1 VEHTGVWRFRPAAA
15 LHRGELL
22 PVLGLVAIML
32 VILGVPV
39 YLVTVS
45 AFERVER
52 GQAGR
57 EAEELRVA
65 ISAHAQR
72 LRDFGVTNSIWT
84 ALYDDLAN
92 RDTRQFAVDVPPD
105 VLATQYGFSGA
116 LAVDRR
122 GGIRA
127 GGRIAGPAYQAMP
140 APLDDPATL
149 AGYLRDGAAGT
160 HFCGL
165 TSVTG
170 TPTEFCSFPVYRDG
184 GTGDSNGFLL
194 VFRELDEAGV
204 AALAGQTDDEIVLRP
219 APREGAQP
227 LRELSSGFGTISVTT
242 AKAGEDIAVA
252 CTLTGADGVPV
263 TFEGLSDRPIHAQ
276 AQATLAQLAGVVLA
290 AVLIAGAAIS
300 MAMRRAVRHH
310 VKPLRRTIE
319 KIMSSRDLAL
329 RVPPSDDADI
339 NAVAGSVNDMLEAID
354 RHTAELAGMRERE
367 EREREREIRQREA
380 QREEM
385 LRRVEAESE
394 QIIGG
399 VAYQLGDAVRG
410 VDAVKASV
418 QDITSGA
425 VTAHI
430 ATEQMADHAER
441 ADQAAEALTVSLP
454 ATREMV
460 AMIASIAGQT
470 RMLALNATIEAAR
483 AGHAGLG
490 FAVVADEVRKLADD
504 TAEST
509 ERITATLNT
518 LTSTATDVSGAV
530 ATMTDTIESVR
541 AAIGQVRA
549 VADDQQANISGLV
562 DQVQNA
568 IGQINDFSTDRTRLT
583 GPAGGGRGLELF

>member
-1 VEHTGVWRFRPAAA
+1 VGRFRPAAA
-15 LHRGELL
+15 LRRGELL
-22 PVLGLVAIML
+22 PVLGLVAAML
-32 VILGVPV
+32 VILGAPV
-39 YLVTVS
+39 YLVTMS
-45 AFERVER
+45 AFDRVER
-52 GQAGR
+52 GEVGR
-57 EAEELRVA
+57 EGDELRVA

-84 ALYDDLAN
+84 ALYQDVATGDA
-92 RDTRQFAVDVPPD
+92 RQFAIDMPPD
-105 VLATQYGFSGA
+105 VLDTQYGISGA
-116 LAVDRR
+116 MAVGPQGDV
-122 GGIRA
+122 RA
-127 GGRIAGPAYQAMP
+127 GGRIAGSAYEPPP

-149 AGYLRDGAAGT
+149 AAYLRDGEPGAS
-160 HFCGL
+160 FCGL

-170 TPTEFCSFPVYRDG
+170 TPTEFCSFPVYRDE
-184 GTGDSNGFLL
+184 GTGEPNGHLM
-194 VFRELDEAGV
+194 VFRDLDEPGLAS
-204 AALAGQTDDEIVLRP
+204 LAGQTDDEITMRP
-219 APREGAQP
+219 APREGAEV
-227 LRELSSGFGTISVTT
+227 LRDLDSPFGTITVTT
-242 AKAGEDIAVA
+242 ALVDDEIAVA
-252 CTLTGADGVPV
+252 CTLTGVDGVPV
-263 TFEGLSDRPIHAQ
+263 TFESLNERPIRAQ
-276 AQATLAQLAGVVLA
+276 AEATLLQLGLVVLV
-290 AVLIAGAAIS
+290 AVTIAGAAIS
-300 MAMRRAVRHH
+300 MAMRQAVRHQ
-310 VKPLRRTIE
+310 VKPLRRTTE
-319 KIMSSRDLAL
+319 KIMSSRDLSL

-339 NAVAGSVNDMLEAID
+339 NVVSSAINDMLAAID
-354 RHTAELAGMRERE
+354 RHTAEVTELRAREVS
-367 EREREREIRQREA
+367 EREREARERNA

-418 QDITSGA
+418 QDINTGA
-425 VTAHI
+425 VAAHS
-430 ATEQMADHAER
+430 ATEQMADHAAT

-460 AMIASIAGQT
+460 AMIAAIAGQT

-541 AAIGQVRA
+541 TAIGQVRS
-549 VADDQQANISGLV
+549 VADAQHQTISGLV

-583 GPAGGGRGLELF
+583 DRPDGSSTGLELF

>member
-1 VEHTGVWRFRPAAA
+1 

-22 PVLGLVAIML
+22 PVLGLVAVML

-45 AFERVER
+45 AFDRVER
-52 GQAGR
+52 GQVGR
-57 EAEELRVA
+57 EAEELRVVL
-65 ISAHAQR
+65 SAHAQR

-92 RDTRQFAVDVPPD
+92 RDARQFQVDMPPD
-105 VLATQYGFSGA
+105 VLTGQYSFSGA
-116 LAVDRR
+116 MVVDRQ

-127 GGRIAGPAYQAMP
+127 GGRIADSTYRRMP
-140 APLDDPATL
+140 APLDDAGTL
-149 AGYLRDGAAGT
+149 AGYLRPGAAGT

-170 TPTEFCSFPVYRDG
+170 TPTEFCSFPVYRDEG
-184 GTGDSNGFLL
+184 IGESNGFLL
-194 VFRELDEAGV
+194 LFRELDEAGV
-204 AALAGQTDDEIVLRP
+204 ASLAGQTDDTIVLRP
-219 APREGAQP
+219 GPRDGAQV
-227 LRELSSGFGTISVTT
+227 LRELSSEFGTITVTT
-242 AKAGEDIAVA
+242 APAGDDIAVA
-252 CTLTGADGVPV
+252 CTLTGADGVPI
-263 TFEGLSDRPIHAQ
+263 TFEGLSDRPIHSLAQ
-276 AQATLAQLAGVVLA
+276 VTLAQLAA
-290 AVLIAGAAIS
+290 AVLVAVVIAGAAIS
-300 MAMRRAVRHH
+300 MAMRRAVRHQ
-310 VKPLRRTIE
+310 VKPLRRTTE

-339 NAVAGSVNDMLEAID
+339 NAVAGAINDMLEAID
-354 RHTAELAGMRERE
+354 RHTAELAEMRVRQEH
-367 EREREREIRQREA
+367 EREREVQRREA

-418 QDITSGA
+418 QDITTGA
-425 VTAHI
+425 VSAHT

-568 IGQINDFSTDRTRLT
+568 IGQINDFSADRTRLT
-583 GPAGGGRGLELF
+583 DRQDGGSGDLEMF

>member
-1 VEHTGVWRFRPAAA
+1 
-15 LHRGELL
+15 
-22 PVLGLVAIML
+22 M
-32 VILGVPV
+32 
-39 YLVTVS
+39 
-45 AFERVER
+45 
-52 GQAGR
+52 
-57 EAEELRVA
+57 
-65 ISAHAQR
+65 
-72 LRDFGVTNSIWT
+72 TNSIWT

-92 RDTRQFAVDVPPD
+92 RDTRQFTVDVPPD

-127 GGRIAGPAYQAMP
+127 GGRIAGSAYQAMP
-140 APLDDPATL
+140 APLEDPATL

-300 MAMRRAVRHH
+300 MAMRRAVRHQ

-339 NAVAGSVNDMLEAID
+339 NAVAGAVNDMLEAID

-367 EREREREIRQREA
+367 EREREREVRQREA
-380 QREEM
+380 HREEM

-425 VTAHI
+425 VTAHV

-583 GPAGGGRGLELF
+583 GQADGGRGPELF

>member
-1 VEHTGVWRFRPAAA
+1 VGRFRPAAA
-15 LHRGELL
+15 LRRGELL
-22 PVLGLVAIML
+22 PVLGLVAAML
-32 VILGVPV
+32 VILGAPV

-45 AFERVER
+45 AFDRVER
-52 GQAGR
+52 GEVGR
-57 EAEELRVA
+57 EGDELRVA

-84 ALYDDLAN
+84 ALYQDVATGDA
-92 RDTRQFAVDVPPD
+92 RQFAIDMPPD
-105 VLATQYGFSGA
+105 VLDTQYGISGA
-116 LAVDRR
+116 MAVGPQGDV
-122 GGIRA
+122 RA
-127 GGRIAGPAYQAMP
+127 GGRIAGSAYEPPP

-149 AGYLRDGAAGT
+149 AAYLRDGEPGAS
-160 HFCGL
+160 FCGL

-170 TPTEFCSFPVYRDG
+170 TPTEFCSFPVYRDE
-184 GTGDSNGFLL
+184 GTGEPNGHLM
-194 VFRELDEAGV
+194 VFRDLDEPGLAS
-204 AALAGQTDDEIVLRP
+204 LAGQTDDEITMRP
-219 APREGAQP
+219 APREGAEV
-227 LRELSSGFGTISVTT
+227 LRDLDSPFGTITVTT
-242 AKAGEDIAVA
+242 ALVDDEIAVA
-252 CTLTGADGVPV
+252 CTLTGVDGVPV
-263 TFEGLSDRPIHAQ
+263 TFESLNERPIRAQ
-276 AQATLAQLAGVVLA
+276 AEATLLQLGLVVLV
-290 AVLIAGAAIS
+290 AVTIAGAAIS
-300 MAMRRAVRHH
+300 MAMRQAVRHQ
-310 VKPLRRTIE
+310 VKPLRRTTE
-319 KIMSSRDLAL
+319 KIMSSRDLSL

-339 NAVAGSVNDMLEAID
+339 NVVSSAINDMLAAID
-354 RHTAELAGMRERE
+354 RHTAEVTELRAREVS
-367 EREREREIRQREA
+367 EREREARERNA

-418 QDITSGA
+418 QDINTGA
-425 VTAHI
+425 VAAHS
-430 ATEQMADHAER
+430 ATEQMADHAAT

-460 AMIASIAGQT
+460 AMIAAIAGQT

-541 AAIGQVRA
+541 TAIGQVRS
-549 VADDQQANISGLV
+549 VADAQHLTISGLV
-562 DQVQNA
+562 DQVQTA

-583 GPAGGGRGLELF
+583 DRPDGSGTGLELF

>member
-1 VEHTGVWRFRPAAA
+1 
-15 LHRGELL
+15 
-22 PVLGLVAIML
+22 ML

-45 AFERVER
+45 AFDRVER
-52 GQAGR
+52 SQVGR

-84 ALYDDLAN
+84 SLYDDLAN
-92 RDTRQFAVDVPPD
+92 RDTRQFEVDLPPD
-105 VLATQYGFSGA
+105 VLTGQYGFTGA
-116 LAVDRR
+116 MIVDAR
-122 GGIRA
+122 GGVRA
-127 GGRIAGPAYQAMP
+127 GGRITDSTYQPMP

-149 AGYLRDGAAGT
+149 TDYLRGGAAGT
-160 HFCGL
+160 HYCGL

-170 TPTEFCSFPVYRDG
+170 TPMEFCSFPVYRDEG
-184 GTGDSNGFLL
+184 VGTSNGHLL
-194 VFRELDEAGV
+194 IFRDLDATGLASL
-204 AALAGQTDDEIVLRP
+204 AAQTDDEITLRA
-219 APREGAQP
+219 APRPDAEA
-227 LRELSSGFGTISVTT
+227 LRELTSGFGPIAVST
-242 AKAGEDIAVA
+242 AMAGDDIAVA
-252 CTLTGADGVPV
+252 CTLIGVDGVPV
-263 TFEGLSDRPIHAQ
+263 VFEGLSDRPIHAQ
-276 AQATLAQLAGVVLA
+276 AEATLARLGMVVLL
-290 AVLIAGAAIS
+290 AVAIAGAAIS
-300 MAMRRAVRHH
+300 MAMRRAVRYH
-310 VKPLRRTIE
+310 VKPLRRTTE
-319 KIMSSRDLAL
+319 RVMDSRDLAL

-339 NAVAGSVNDMLEAID
+339 NVVAGAINDMLEAID
-354 RHTAELAGMRERE
+354 QHTAELAEMRARE
-367 EREREREIRQREA
+367 AREQEAKIREREA

-418 QDITSGA
+418 QDINTGA
-425 VTAHI
+425 AEAHT

-518 LTSTATDVSGAV
+518 LTTTATDVSEAV

-549 VADDQQANISGLV
+549 VADDQHHTISGLV

-583 GPAGGGRGLELF
+583 DRSGGGAGLELF

>member
-1 VEHTGVWRFRPAAA
+1 VGRFRPAAA
-15 LHRGELL
+15 LRRGELL
-22 PVLGLVAIML
+22 PVLGLVAAML
-32 VILGVPV
+32 IILGVPV

-45 AFERVER
+45 AFDRVER
-52 GQAGR
+52 SQVGR

-84 ALYDDLAN
+84 SLYDDLATA
-92 RDTRQFAVDVPPD
+92 DAEQFAVDLPPS
-105 VLATQYGFSGA
+105 VLSGQYGFSGA
-116 LAVDRR
+116 LAVDPR
-122 GGIRA
+122 GRIRA
-127 GGRIAGPAYQAMP
+127 GGWISGSAYRTMP
-140 APLDDPATL
+140 APLDAAATL
-149 AGYLRDGAAGT
+149 SGYLRDGAAGS

-170 TPTEFCSFPVYRDG
+170 TPTEFCSFPVYRDE
-184 GTGDSNGFLL
+184 GTGESNGFLL
-194 VFRELDEAGV
+194 VFSELDEAGV
-204 AALAGQTDDEIVLRP
+204 TSLAGQTDDQIALRP
-219 APREGAQP
+219 GPRRDAEV
-227 LRELSSGFGTISVTT
+227 LRELSSEFGTITVTT
-242 AKAGEDIAVA
+242 AMAEGKIALA
-252 CTLTGADGVPV
+252 CTLVGADGVAI

-276 AQATLAQLAGVVLA
+276 AQATLAQLAVVVLA
-290 AVLIAGAAIS
+290 AVTIAGATIS

-310 VKPLRRTIE
+310 VKPLRRTTE

-339 NAVAGSVNDMLEAID
+339 NVVAAAINDMLESID
-354 RHTAELAGMRERE
+354 RHTAELAEMRGRE
-367 EREREREIRQREA
+367 VREQEEKLREREA
-380 QREEM
+380 QREEI
-385 LRRVEAESE
+385 LLRVEAESE
-394 QIIGG
+394 KIIGG

-410 VDAVKASV
+410 VDAVRTSV
-418 QDITSGA
+418 QDINTGA
-425 VTAHI
+425 AAAHA

-454 ATREMV
+454 ATRELV

-518 LTSTATDVSGAV
+518 LTTTATDVSGAV

-549 VADDQQANISGLV
+549 VADDQQATISGLV

-568 IGQINDFSTDRTRLT
+568 IGQINEFSTDRTRLT
-583 GPAGGGRGLELF
+583 DHPGGGRAALDLL

>member
-1 VEHTGVWRFRPAAA
+1 
-15 LHRGELL
+15 
-22 PVLGLVAIML
+22 ML
-32 VILGVPV
+32 VILGAPV

-45 AFERVER
+45 AFDRVER
-52 GQAGR
+52 GEVGR
-57 EAEELRVA
+57 VGEELRVA
-65 ISAHAQR
+65 ISAQAQR

-84 ALYDDLAN
+84 SLYENLTTGNDHQFTIDL
-92 RDTRQFAVDVPPD
+92 PPD
-105 VLATQYGFSGA
+105 VLAGQYGISGA
-116 LAVDRR
+116 MVVGPD

-127 GGRIAGPAYQAMP
+127 GGRIEGTSYVTAP

-149 AGYLRDGAAGT
+149 AGYLKDGEPGT
-160 HFCGL
+160 SFCGL

-170 TPTEFCSFPVYRDG
+170 TPTEFCSFPVYRDEG
-184 GTGDSNGFLL
+184 AGPSNGHLV
-194 VFRELDEAGV
+194 VFRELDEAGL
-204 AALAGQTDDEIVLRP
+204 AALVGQTDDEITMRA
-219 APREGAQP
+219 APREGAEV
-227 LRELSSGFGTISVTT
+227 LRELDSLFGAITVTT
-242 AKAGEDIAVA
+242 ALVGDEIAVA
-252 CTLTGADGVPV
+252 CTLTGVDGVPV
-263 TFEGLSDRPIHAQ
+263 TFEGLNERRIRAQ
-276 AQATLAQLAGVVLA
+276 AEATLLRLGI
-290 AVLIAGAAIS
+290 AVLVAVTMAGAAIS

-310 VKPLRRTIE
+310 VKPLRRTTE
-319 KIMSSRDLAL
+319 KIMSSRDLTL

-339 NAVAGSVNDMLEAID
+339 NVVAGAINDMLAAID
-354 RHTAELAGMRERE
+354 RHATEMAEMRARE
-367 EREREREIRQREA
+367 VHEREREAREREA
-380 QREEM
+380 QREDM

-410 VDAVKASV
+410 VDAVKTSV
-418 QDITSGA
+418 QDINTGA
-425 VTAHI
+425 VAAHE
-430 ATEQMADHAER
+430 ATEQMADHAAT

-530 ATMTDTIESVR
+530 AVMTDTIASVR

-549 VADDQQANISGLV
+549 VADAQHVTISGLV

-583 GPAGGGRGLELF
+583 DRPDGTASGLELF

>member
-1 VEHTGVWRFRPAAA
+1 MGRFRPAAA
-15 LHRGELL
+15 LRRGELL
-22 PVLGLVAIML
+22 PVLSLVAAML
-32 VILGVPV
+32 IILGVPV

-45 AFERVER
+45 AFDRVER
-52 GQAGR
+52 SQVGR

-84 ALYDDLAN
+84 SLFDDLAN
-92 RDTRQFAVDVPPD
+92 ADTAQFEVDLPPD
-105 VLATQYGFSGA
+105 VLTGQYGFSGA
-116 LAVDRR
+116 MVVDPQGRV
-122 GGIRA
+122 RA
-127 GGRIAGPAYQAMP
+127 GGRIADSTYQAMP
-140 APLDDPATL
+140 SPLDDAATL
-149 AGYLRDGAAGT
+149 TGYLRDGPAGT

-170 TPTEFCSFPVYRDG
+170 TPTEFCSFPVYHDE

-194 VFRELDEAGV
+194 VFRELDAAG
-204 AALAGQTDDEIVLRP
+204 LASLSGQTDDEIALRS
-219 APREGAQP
+219 APRADAQP
-227 LRELSSGFGTISVTT
+227 LRELSSEFGTITVTT
-242 AKAGEDIAVA
+242 AMAGGKIALA

-263 TFEGLSDRPIHAQ
+263 TFEGLSDRPIHSQ
-276 AQATLAQLAGVVLA
+276 AQATLAQLAVVVLV
-290 AVLIAGAAIS
+290 AVTIAGAAIS

-310 VKPLRRTIE
+310 VKPLRRTTE

-339 NAVAGSVNDMLEAID
+339 NVVAAAINDMLEAID
-354 RHTAELAGMRERE
+354 RHTAELAGMRAREALEQERKLRERE
-367 EREREREIRQREA
+367 E

-418 QDITSGA
+418 YDITAGA
-425 VTAHI
+425 AEAHA

-460 AMIASIAGQT
+460 AMIAAIAGQT

-518 LTSTATDVSGAV
+518 LTTTATDVSGAV
-530 ATMTDTIESVR
+530 ATMTDTIASVR

-583 GPAGGGRGLELF
+583 GQPGGGSGLELF

>member
-1 VEHTGVWRFRPAAA
+1 MGRFRPAAA
-15 LHRGELL
+15 LRRGELL
-22 PVLGLVAIML
+22 PVLGLVAAML

-45 AFERVER
+45 AFDRVER
-52 GQAGR
+52 SQVGR

-84 ALYDDLAN
+84 SLYDDLA
-92 RDTRQFAVDVPPD
+92 DGDARQFAIDLPPD
-105 VLATQYGFSGA
+105 VLSGQYGFTA
-116 LAVDRR
+116 AMATDRQ

-127 GGRIAGPAYQAMP
+127 GGRIAGSAYRPAP

-149 AGYLRDGAAGT
+149 AGYLRDGPAGSQY
-160 HFCGL
+160 CGL

-170 TPTEFCSFPVYRDG
+170 TPTEFCSFPVYRDEG
-184 GTGDSNGFLL
+184 AGASNGHLL
-194 VFRELDEAGV
+194 VLRELDEAGL
-204 AALAGQTDDEIVLRP
+204 ASLAGQTDDEITLRA
-219 APREGAQP
+219 APREGAEP
-227 LRELSSGFGTISVTT
+227 LRELASEFGLITVTT
-242 AKAGEDIAVA
+242 AVAGRDIAVA
-252 CTLTGADGVPV
+252 CTLTGADGVPI
-263 TFEGLSDRPIHAQ
+263 TFEGLSDRPILAQ
-276 AQATLAQLAGVVLA
+276 ARATLARLGMVVLVAVALAGL
-290 AVLIAGAAIS
+290 AIS

-310 VKPLRRTIE
+310 VKPLRRTTE
-319 KIMSSRDLAL
+319 KIMSSHDLAL

-339 NAVAGSVNDMLEAID
+339 NVVAGAINDMLAAID
-354 RHTAELAGMRERE
+354 ANTAEIAEMRARG
-367 EREREREIRQREA
+367 ERERQREAREREA

-399 VAYQLGDAVRG
+399 VAYQLGDTVRG
-410 VDAVKASV
+410 VDAVKVSV
-418 QDITSGA
+418 QDINDGA
-425 VTAHI
+425 ATAHAAI
-430 ATEQMADHAER
+430 EQMADHAER

-460 AMIASIAGQT
+460 AMIAAIAGQT

-541 AAIGQVRA
+541 AAIGRVRA
-549 VADDQQANISGLV
+549 VADDQQVNISGLV

-568 IGQINDFSTDRTRLT
+568 IGQINDFSTDRARLT
-583 GPAGGGRGLELF
+583 GGPDGDARMEMF

>member
-1 VEHTGVWRFRPAAA
+1 VGRFRPAAA

-22 PVLGLVAIML
+22 PVLGLVAVML
-32 VILGVPV
+32 FFLGLPV

-45 AFERVER
+45 AFDRVER
-52 GQAGR
+52 GQVGR
-57 EAEELRVA
+57 EAEELKVA

-92 RDTRQFAVDVPPD
+92 RDTRQFEIDLPPK
-105 VLATQYGFSGA
+105 VLTEQYGFSGA
-116 LAVDRR
+116 MAVDPR
-122 GGIRA
+122 GGVRA
-127 GGRIAGPAYQAMP
+127 GGRITDSAYEAMP
-140 APLDDPATL
+140 APLNDAATL
-149 AGYLRDGAAGT
+149 VGYLRDGAAGT

-170 TPTEFCSFPVYRDG
+170 TPTEFCSFPVYRDE

-194 VFRELDEAGV
+194 VFRELDEAGMES
-204 AALAGQTDDEIVLRP
+204 LAGQTEDEIVLRP
-219 APREGAQP
+219 APREGAQV
-227 LRELSSGFGTISVTT
+227 LRELASAFGTITVTT
-242 AKAGEDIAVA
+242 APAGDDIAVA
-252 CTLTGADGVPV
+252 CTLVGVDGVPI
-263 TFEGLSDRPIHAQ
+263 TFEGLSDRPIHTQ
-276 AQATLAQLAGVVLA
+276 AQATLAQLAAVVLVAVTIA
-290 AVLIAGAAIS
+290 AAAIS

-310 VKPLRRTIE
+310 VTPLRRTTE

-339 NAVAGSVNDMLEAID
+339 NVVAGAINDMLEAID
-354 RHTAELAGMRERE
+354 RHTAELAEMRARE
-367 EREREREIRQREA
+367 EREREREIQEREA

-399 VAYQLGDAVRG
+399 VAYELGDAVRG

-418 QDITSGA
+418 QDINDGA
-425 VTAHI
+425 ATAHA

-441 ADQAAEALTVSLP
+441 ADQAVEALTVSLP

-568 IGQINDFSTDRTRLT
+568 IGQINDFSADRTRLT
-583 GPAGGGRGLELF
+583 DRQDNGGGGAGLELF

>member
-1 VEHTGVWRFRPAAA
+1 M
-15 LHRGELL
+15 
-22 PVLGLVAIML
+22 LGLVAAML

-45 AFERVER
+45 AFDRVER
-52 GQAGR
+52 AEVGR
-57 EAEELRVA
+57 EGEELRVA
-65 ISAHAQR
+65 ISAQAQR

-84 ALYDDLAN
+84 ELYENVAAGDA
-92 RDTRQFAVDVPPD
+92 RQFTIDLPPD
-105 VLATQYGFSGA
+105 VLSDQYGISGA
-116 LAVDRR
+116 MVAGKDGR
-122 GGIRA
+122 IRA
-127 GGRIAGPAYQAMP
+127 GGKISGTEYAPAP

-149 AGYLRDGAAGT
+149 SAYLRDGEPGESK
-160 HFCGL
+160 CGL

-170 TPTEFCSFPVYRDG
+170 TPTEFCSFPVYRDEG
-184 GTGDSNGFLL
+184 AGPSNGHLL
-194 VFRELDEAGV
+194 VFRELDEAGL
-204 AALAGQTDDEIVLRP
+204 AALAGQTDDEITMRP
-219 APREGAQP
+219 DPREDAVV
-227 LRELSSGFGTISVTT
+227 LRELDSMFGTITVTT
-242 AKAGEDIAVA
+242 ALVDDAIAVA
-252 CTLTGADGVPV
+252 CTLTGVDGVPV
-263 TFEGLSDRPIHAQ
+263 TFEGLNERPIHAQ
-276 AQATLAQLAGVVLA
+276 AHATLLRLGV
-290 AVLIAGAAIS
+290 AVLVAVTIAGAAIS

-310 VKPLRRTIE
+310 VKPLRRTTE
-319 KIMSSRDLAL
+319 KIMSSRDLTL

-339 NAVAGSVNDMLEAID
+339 NVVAAAINDMLAAID
-354 RHTAELAGMRERE
+354 RHAAELAELRAREV
-367 EREREREIRQREA
+367 REREREARERGA

-418 QDITSGA
+418 QDINTGA
-425 VTAHI
+425 VAAHS
-430 ATEQMADHAER
+430 ATEQMADHAAT

-530 ATMTDTIESVR
+530 ATMTDTIASVR

-549 VADDQQANISGLV
+549 VADAQHQTITGLV

-583 GPAGGGRGLELF
+583 DRPDGTGSGLELF

>member
-1 VEHTGVWRFRPAAA
+1 MGRFRPAAA

-22 PVLGLVAIML
+22 PVLGLVAVML

-45 AFERVER
+45 AFDRVER
-52 GQAGR
+52 SQVGR

-92 RDTRQFAVDVPPD
+92 RDTRQFEVDLPPE
-105 VLATQYGFSGA
+105 VLTGQYGFTGA
-116 LAVDRR
+116 MVVDPR

-127 GGRIAGPAYQAMP
+127 GGRITGSAYQAMP
-140 APLDDPATL
+140 APLNDPATL
-149 AGYLRDGAAGT
+149 TGYLRDGPAGA
-160 HFCGL
+160 HLCGL

-170 TPTEFCSFPVYRDG
+170 TPTEFCSFPVYRDE

-194 VFRELDEAGV
+194 VFRELDEAGM
-204 AALAGQTDDEIVLRP
+204 ASLTGQTDDEITLRP
-219 APREGAQP
+219 APRAGAEV
-227 LRELSSGFGTISVTT
+227 LRELDSEFGTIAVTT
-242 AKAGEDIAVA
+242 ASAGDDIAVA
-252 CTLTGADGVPV
+252 CTLTGADGVPI
-263 TFEGLSDRPIHAQ
+263 TFEGLSDRPIHRQ
-276 AQATLAQLAGVVLA
+276 AQVTLAQLALVVLV
-290 AVLIAGAAIS
+290 AVAIAGAAIS

-310 VKPLRRTIE
+310 VKPLRRTTE
-319 KIMSSRDLAL
+319 KVMDSRDLAL

-339 NAVAGSVNDMLEAID
+339 NVVAGAINDMLEAID
-354 RHTAELAGMRERE
+354 RHTAELAEMRARE
-367 EREREREIRQREA
+367 AREQEEKLREREA

-418 QDITSGA
+418 QDINTGA
-425 VTAHI
+425 AEAHA
-430 ATEQMADHAER
+430 ATEQMADHADR

-518 LTSTATDVSGAV
+518 LTTTATDVSGAV

-583 GPAGGGRGLELF
+583 DKSGGGTGLELF

>member
-1 VEHTGVWRFRPAAA
+1 
-15 LHRGELL
+15 
-22 PVLGLVAIML
+22 ML
-32 VILGVPV
+32 AILGAPV

-45 AFERVER
+45 AFDRVER
-52 GQAGR
+52 AQVGR

-84 ALYDDLAN
+84 SLYDDLAA
-92 RDTRQFAVDVPPD
+92 RDARQFAVDLPPD
-105 VLATQYGFSGA
+105 VLTGQYGFTA
-116 LAVDRR
+116 AMAVDPR
-122 GGIRA
+122 GGVRA
-127 GGRIAGPAYQAMP
+127 GGRIVGSAYQAMTP
-140 APLDDPATL
+140 PLDDPATL
-149 AGYLRDGAAGT
+149 TGYLRDGPAGS
-160 HFCGL
+160 HHCGL

-170 TPTEFCSFPVYRDG
+170 TPTEFCSFPVYRDEG
-184 GTGDSNGFLL
+184 VGVSNGHLL
-194 VFRELDEAGV
+194 VLRELDEAGLTS
-204 AALAGQTDDEIVLRP
+204 LAGQTDDEVTLRT
-219 APREGAQP
+219 APRENAES
-227 LRELSSGFGTISVTT
+227 LRELSSGFGPITVTT
-242 AKAGEDIAVA
+242 AVAGDHIAVA
-252 CTLTGADGVPV
+252 CTLIGVDGAPIL
-263 TFEGLSDRPIHAQ
+263 FEGLSDRAILRQ
-276 AQATLAQLAGVVLA
+276 ARTTLAQLAVVVLV
-290 AVLIAGAAIS
+290 AVAIAGLAIS

-310 VKPLRRTIE
+310 VKPLRRTTE

-339 NAVAGSVNDMLEAID
+339 NVVAGALNDMLASIG
-354 RHTAELAGMRERE
+354 RHGAELAEMRARE
-367 EREREREIRQREA
+367 EREREREIREREA

-410 VDAVKASV
+410 VDAVKSSV
-418 QDITSGA
+418 QDINSGA
-425 VTAHI
+425 ATAHAAI
-430 ATEQMADHAER
+430 EQMADHAER

-454 ATREMV
+454 AAREMV

-490 FAVVADEVRKLADD
+490 FTVVADEVRKLADD

-509 ERITATLNT
+509 ERITATLNM

-541 AAIGQVRA
+541 AAIGRVRS
-549 VADDQQANISGLV
+549 VADDQQVNISGLV
-562 DQVQNA
+562 DQVQSA
-568 IGQINDFSTDRTRLT
+568 IGQINDFSSDRTRLT
-583 GPAGGGRGLELF
+583 DASGGDTRMELF

>member
-1 VEHTGVWRFRPAAA
+1 VGRFRPAAA
-15 LHRGELL
+15 LRRGELL
-22 PVLGLVAIML
+22 PVLGLVAAML
-32 VILGVPV
+32 VILGAPV

-45 AFERVER
+45 AFDRVER
-52 GQAGR
+52 GEVGR
-57 EAEELRVA
+57 EGDELRVA

-84 ALYDDLAN
+84 ALYQDVATGDA
-92 RDTRQFAVDVPPD
+92 RQFAIDMPPD
-105 VLATQYGFSGA
+105 VLDTQYGISGA
-116 LAVDRR
+116 MAVGPQGDV
-122 GGIRA
+122 RA
-127 GGRIAGPAYQAMP
+127 GGRIAGSAYEPPP

-149 AGYLRDGAAGT
+149 AAYLRDGEPGAS
-160 HFCGL
+160 FCGL

-170 TPTEFCSFPVYRDG
+170 TPTEFCSFPVYRDE
-184 GTGDSNGFLL
+184 GTGEPNGHLM
-194 VFRELDEAGV
+194 VFRDLDEPGLAS
-204 AALAGQTDDEIVLRP
+204 LAGQTDDEITMRP
-219 APREGAQP
+219 APREGAEV
-227 LRELSSGFGTISVTT
+227 LRDLDSPFGTITVTT
-242 AKAGEDIAVA
+242 ALVDDEIAVA
-252 CTLTGADGVPV
+252 CTLTGVDGVPV
-263 TFEGLSDRPIHAQ
+263 TFESLNERPIRAQ
-276 AQATLAQLAGVVLA
+276 AEATLLQLGLVVLV
-290 AVLIAGAAIS
+290 AVTIAGAAIS
-300 MAMRRAVRHH
+300 MAMRQAVRHQ
-310 VKPLRRTIE
+310 VKPLRRTTE
-319 KIMSSRDLAL
+319 KIMSSRDLSL

-339 NAVAGSVNDMLEAID
+339 NVVSSAINDMLAAID
-354 RHTAELAGMRERE
+354 RHTAEVTELRAREVS
-367 EREREREIRQREA
+367 EREREARERNA

-418 QDITSGA
+418 QDINTGA
-425 VTAHI
+425 VAAHS
-430 ATEQMADHAER
+430 ATEQMADHAAT

-460 AMIASIAGQT
+460 AMIAAIAGQT

-541 AAIGQVRA
+541 TAIGQVRS
-549 VADDQQANISGLV
+549 VADAQHQTISGLV

-583 GPAGGGRGLELF
+583 DRPDGSSTGLELF